1 MLKYKII
8 PILNDNYVFII
19 YDERLSIAAV
29 IDPGTSAEVIQFLNE
44 NNLELTMILITHYHH
59 DHIGGVRELVSMF
72 SDCKVY
78 SSALNREKLD
88 NSSLSVIEG
97 DIIPFSDVH
106 ISVIELP
113 GHTLDHIAFYL
124 KDYGWLFS
132 GDVLFGLGCGRIFE
146 GTMDEA
152 FQSLQKIKAYSPD
165 TLVFCTHEYTKLNL
179 EFCHSCFPSAELDEL
194 SLTLSALIKEKTSTV
209 PLILKNELR
218 VNPFLTTDSVQ
229 EFTRRRQLRNQ
240 W

>member
-8 PILNDNYVFII
+8 PILNDNYVFVI
-19 YDERLSIAAV
+19 YDEILKIACV
-29 IDPGTSAEVIQFLNE
+29 VDPGSFSEVESFLLAE
-44 NNLELTMILITHYHH
+44 NLDLVMILITHHHH
-59 DHIGGVRELVSMF
+59 DHIGGVQELISQF
-72 SDCKVY
+72 HQCKVY
-78 SSALNREKLD
+78 SSKKNLARLD
-88 NSSLSVIEG
+88 FVDYFVGEG
-97 DIIPFSDVH
+97 DVIPFHDTH
-106 ISVIELP
+106 FSVIELA

-132 GDVLFGLGCGRIFE
+132 GDVVFGLGCGRIFE

-152 FQSLQKIKAYSPD
+152 FHSLQKIKAYPLE
-165 TLVFCTHEYTKLNL
+165 TLVFCTHEYTKVNL
-179 EFCHSCFPSAELDEL
+179 EFCHSCFPSAELDDM
-194 SLTLSALIKEKTSTV
+194 SITLSALIKEKIPTV

-218 VNPFLTTDSVQ
+218 LNPFLTANNVK